1 MRRSS
6 GGPSRFG
13 WESAR
18 ARAGRRA
25 GRMISLALLPAV
37 LAMVGMS
44 AARSPAAPAAHLH
57 VVGPTAALRAPL
69 LGVRGHRPMPARI
82 ARVRLPAAG
91 PKAVPFRRPLRRRMV
106 TGEATN
112 ASSSTNWSGL
122 VMTGTGIQG
131 AEGAWTVPAVT
142 GAVGTDSATWVGV
155 DGASNSDLI
164 QTGTAQTPGGGYSAW
179 WEILP
184 AVSVTITDAAG
195 SPAPVRP
202 GDSMLASVQ
211 EVHAGTWA
219 IYIAD
224 QTQGWYFQQNFSYS
238 GPGTSAEWIEE
249 APTDNGQQ
257 TAPADFGTVDFS
269 DTGVYEGTASSPGWY
284 ATDLTASNEI
294 DMVDAAG
301 THVLAAPSSPSA
313 PSGNGQTFRDSYI
326 LPPLPPTGL
335 TGSWTG
341 SAIDLTWTP
350 PTDTGGLP
358 IQRYI
363 VERQAPDGS
372 SSTVGTTT
380 ATSLTVGGAVPGT
393 PYTFAVA
400 AENAGAWV
408 SPSSA
413 PVTVTTAS
421 SSNPGPT
428 SSSPPSTSPPVTE
441 PAPALVPTPT
451 VSLSTPASTLQLGD
465 WIVVRYTSPNTPGA
479 LFRVRYADVS
489 WRARILGPWRSFPS
503 WLYTRA
509 TAEALHATP
518 GFRYC
523 FDVQA
528 AASHGKA
535 SPWSPPACTA
545 IPLAATA
552 LHPATGG
559 WGLARG
565 AGLYRQPAWRTGRQ
579 GATLGLAGAQVG
591 RVAIVV
597 TKCPTCGVVRV
608 YLGRMPLMTVDTF
621 APTTRRGVVVWSRPV
636 GVREAA
642 IRIQSMSWRR
652 VAIIEGLA
660 VL

>member
-13 WESAR
+13 LGP
-18 ARAGRRA
+18 ARAGA
-25 GRMISLALLPAV
+25 GRRSGRVVSLALLPAV

-44 AARSPAAPAAHLH
+44 AARSPATPAARLH
-57 VVGPTAALRAPL
+57 VVGPAAAGRAPL
-69 LGVRGHRPMPARI
+69 IDLRGRRSAPARI
-82 ARVRLPAAG
+82 SGVRLPATGAR
-91 PKAVPFRRPLRRRMV
+91 AVPFRRPLRRRMV

-131 AEGAWTVPAVT
+131 AEGAWTVPAVA

-202 GDSMLASVQ
+202 GDSILASVQ
-211 EVHAGTWA
+211 EVHAGTWT

-269 DTGVYEGTASSPGWY
+269 DTGVYEGSGSSPGWY

-294 DMVDAAG
+294 DMVNATG
-301 THVLAAPSSPSA
+301 THILAAPGSPSA
-313 PSGNGQTFRDSYI
+313 PSGNGQAFRDSYI
-326 LPPLPPTGL
+326 LPPSSPTGL

-341 SAIDLTWTP
+341 SGIYLTWAP
-350 PTDTGGLP
+350 PSDTGGLP

-380 ATSLTVGGAVPGT
+380 GTSLTVGGAMPGAA
-393 PYTFAVA
+393 YTFAVV
-400 AENAGAWV
+400 AENAGAWM

-413 PVTVTTAS
+413 PVTVTTVS
-421 SSNPGPT
+421 SSNPVPT

-441 PAPALVPTPT
+441 PAPVPAPT
-451 VSLSTPASTLQLGD
+451 VRLSSPTSGLQLGD
-465 WIVVRYTSPNTPGA
+465 WIVVRYTSPNTPAA

-489 WRARILGPWRSFPS
+489 WRA
-503 WLYTRA
+503 
-509 TAEALHATP
+509 
-518 GFRYC
+518 
-523 FDVQA
+523 
-528 AASHGKA
+528 
-535 SPWSPPACTA
+535 
-545 IPLAATA
+545 
-552 LHPATGG
+552 
-559 WGLARG
+559 
-565 AGLYRQPAWRTGRQ
+565 
-579 GATLGLAGAQVG
+579 
-591 RVAIVV
+591 
-597 TKCPTCGVVRV
+597 
-608 YLGRMPLMTVDTF
+608 
-621 APTTRRGVVVWSRPV
+621 
-636 GVREAA
+636 
-642 IRIQSMSWRR
+642 
-652 VAIIEGLA
+652 
-660 VL
+660 